1 MSRGNIER
9 LYELNPE
16 TAATDY
22 ELFRRM
28 NSSVEFKKEMLKGAM
43 NLQHGKC
50 IVWIFADRFVDF
62 TQYWPD
68 VKAAR
73 VEGGASQV

>member
-1 MSRGNIER
+1 VSRGNIER

-22 ELFRRM
+22 ELFRKM

-43 NLQHGKC
+43 NLQHGS
-50 IVWIFADRFVDF
+50 VWLGFLLTVL
-62 TQYWPD
+62 
-68 VKAAR
+68 
-73 VEGGASQV
+73 